1 MNDPSLNVK
10 TEPKEEGE
18 LDNSIISLET
28 NGSTRSSEQSHIEN
42 IVKPDPD
49 SPYDK
54 SQIYSKKSTIDSC
67 VRIKQ
72 EPEDEVDKQKRGKD
86 GTTGILSTPIKTEQ
100 FRDESNPSPF
110 NKELFQNFTLHS
122 PGTKDWV
129 DLMDEEM
136 RQDRKRAVKR
146 VFTEPI
152 KKESSSSSSSS
163 SSGEWKT
170 GSDDS
175 DEELEIPPPPKM
187 TKNDVRTLNGKL
199 PRRKPKEYET
209 DQAVLARR
217 QKQIDYGKNTLGYD
231 EYLKQ
236 VPRDERT
243 PEQPKTPNKYIK
255 YSRRGW
261 DGLIKQ
267 WRLLLHQYDP
277 LEESNEPKDKP
288 KKEIEEPNNKN

>member
-1 MNDPSLNVK
+1 M
-10 TEPKEEGE
+10 
-18 LDNSIISLET
+18 I
-28 NGSTRSSEQSHIEN
+28 RSHIKN
-42 IVKPDPD
+42 IKPDPD
-49 SPYDK
+49 GPCDK
-54 SQIYSKKSTIDSC
+54 IQTHSKGSTIDSGIT
-67 VRIKQ
+67 IKQ
-72 EPEDEVDKQKRGKD
+72 EKEDGLGKQKQEKEESKNE
-86 GTTGILSTPIKTEQ
+86 ILNTPIKTEQ

-122 PGTKDWV
+122 PATKDWV
-129 DLMDEEM
+129 ELMEEEV
-136 RQDRKRAVKR
+136 RQNDRKRAVKR

-152 KKESSSSSSSS
+152 KEESSTSSSSS

-170 GSDDS
+170 GSGNS
-175 DEELEIPPPPKM
+175 SNEELEVLPPAKK
-187 TKNDVRTLNGKL
+187 TRNELRTLNGNKH
-199 PRRKPKEYET
+199 PRRPKEYET
-209 DQAVLARR
+209 DPAVLARR

-236 VPRDERT
+236 VPKDERQ

-277 LEESNEPKDKP
+277 LEESDKAKDEPKT
-288 KKEIEEPNNKN
+288 EVEESKN